1 MSNTYEDF
9 REALKQRESSGNY
22 SVVSAAGYLGAYQFG
37 EAALIDLGF
46 VNHDGNAYDNNYS
59 GGWTGKWG
67 IDSTA
72 EFLASPTVQD
82 AAADAWFELLWGYVT
97 AFGLDDYLGQTMD
110 GVYITASAIIAGAH
124 LVGIGA
130 MQDWLES
137 GGTLNLTDGNGTPV
151 EEYLA
156 LFTGYPMPF
165 DTGESPEDLLP
176 SDVLQGDDGSNT
188 LIGGAED
195 DTINGAGGNDQL
207 IGGAGDDT
215 VNGGAGRDL
224 LLGGAGGDTLTGE
237 TGNDIIIGG
246 DGRDLIT
253 GGAGTDI
260 LQGQGGTDLFIF
272 EDDWGTDVI
281 LDFDASSTGDVVVL
295 SDVSAITDYNDLT
308 ANHMFELGDHVVI
321 SDGAGNLIWL
331 LGYELSELES
341 GDFVF

>member
-1 MSNTYEDF
+1 M
-9 REALKQRESSGNY
+9 
-22 SVVSAAGYLGAYQFG
+22 
-37 EAALIDLGF
+37 
-46 VNHDGNAYDNNYS
+46 
-59 GGWTGKWG
+59 
-67 IDSTA
+67 
-72 EFLASPTVQD
+72 
-82 AAADAWFELLWGYVT
+82 
-97 AFGLDDYLGQTMD
+97 
-110 GVYITASAIIAGAH
+110 
-124 LVGIGA
+124 
-130 MQDWLES
+130 
-137 GGTLNLTDGNGTPV
+137 
-151 EEYLA
+151 
-156 LFTGYPMPF
+156 
-165 DTGESPEDLLP
+165 
-176 SDVLQGDDGSNT
+176 
-188 LIGGAED
+188 
-195 DTINGAGGNDQL
+195 GNDQL

-224 LLGGAGGDTLTGE
+224 LLGGAGGDTLAGE

-308 ANHMFELGDHVVI
+308 ANHMLELGDHVVI